1 MTATIATI
9 AELGYHQSSF
19 ARIAE
24 RAGLS
29 STRLISYHFDGK
41 DELIGQVIATIYGD
55 LSAFMGRRV
64 GAQTTPGAA
73 LETYIRSLV
82 EYMRDH
88 RDEMRV
94 ATEIFLN
101 FRPEGGS
108 RAQDAAT
115 DLSTLA
121 HVERLLA
128 WGQESGE
135 FGPFNRRVM
144 AMAVQR
150 ALDGLPFLVEA
161 DPDADLDE
169 YADELANLF
178 ARATRAPDMGA
189 PDMGAPDMGSDDT
202 GASGAPRA

>member
-1 MTATIATI
+1 MAATIATI
-9 AELGYHQSSF
+9 AELGYHQASF

-41 DELIGQVIATIYGD
+41 DDLMGHAITSIYGD
-55 LSAFMGRRV
+55 LSAFMSRRV
-64 GAQTTPGAA
+64 SARTTPGAA

-82 EYMRDH
+82 EYIRDH
-88 RDEMRV
+88 RAEMRA

-108 RAQDAAT
+108 SAQDAAT
-115 DLSTLA
+115 NLSALS
-121 HVERLLA
+121 HIERLLA

-135 FGPFNRRVM
+135 FGRFNTRVM

-150 ALDGLPFLVEA
+150 SLDGLPFLLEA

-169 YADELANLF
+169 YAEELAALF
-178 ARATRAPDMGA
+178 ARATRA
-189 PDMGAPDMGSDDT
+189 
-202 GASGAPRA
+202 

>member
-1 MTATIATI
+1 MPVKRDESVTSSARRAQIVTATIATI
-9 AELGYHQSSF
+9 AELGYHQASF

-41 DELIGQVIATIYGD
+41 DELIGQTLVTIYDD

-64 GAQTTPGAA
+64 GAQTTPGGA
-73 LETYIRSLV
+73 LDTYIRSLV
-82 EYMRDH
+82 EYIRDH
-88 RDEMRV
+88 RAEMRV

-115 DLSTLA
+115 NLTALS
-121 HVERLLA
+121 HIERLLA

-135 FGPFNRRVM
+135 FRAFNTRVM

-150 ALDGLPFLVEA
+150 ALDGLPFLLEA
-161 DPDADLDE
+161 DPGADLDE
-169 YADELANLF
+169 YADELAALF
-178 ARATRAPDMGA
+178 ARATRA
-189 PDMGAPDMGSDDT
+189 
-202 GASGAPRA
+202 

>member
-1 MTATIATI
+1 MAATIATI
-9 AELGYHQSSF
+9 AELGYHQASF

-41 DELIGQVIATIYGD
+41 DDLMGHAITSIYGD
-55 LSAFMGRRV
+55 LSAFMSRRV
-64 GAQTTPGAA
+64 SARTTPGAA

-82 EYMRDH
+82 EYIRDH
-88 RDEMRV
+88 RAEMRA

-108 RAQDAAT
+108 SAQDAAT
-115 DLSTLA
+115 NLSALS
-121 HVERLLA
+121 HIERLLA

-135 FGPFNRRVM
+135 FRRFNTRVM

-150 ALDGLPFLVEA
+150 SLDGLPFLLEA
-161 DPDADLDE
+161 DPGADLDE
-169 YADELANLF
+169 YAEELAGLF
-178 ARATRAPDMGA
+178 ARATRA
-189 PDMGAPDMGSDDT
+189 
-202 GASGAPRA
+202 